1 METILNR
8 EDLHRDLEDTL
19 YEIIVGGHIC
29 LIGKAGYIDW
39 MCGGDMLCM
48 SSENNGKNI
57 TKL

>member
-1 METILNR
+1 MEKILSR
-8 EDLHRDLEDTL
+8 VDLESTLEDTL

-48 SSENNGKNI
+48 SAENNGKNI